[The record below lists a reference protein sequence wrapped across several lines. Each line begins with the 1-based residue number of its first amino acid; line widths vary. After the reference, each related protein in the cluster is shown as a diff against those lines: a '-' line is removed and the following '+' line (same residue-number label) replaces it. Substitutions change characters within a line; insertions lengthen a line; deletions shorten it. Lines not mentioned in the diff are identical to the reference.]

1 MAITDR
7 RYRKEVSMEID
18 VEIFRMKV
26 REMRNIEE
34 QIRELEQDE
43 DVIRAIRYEE
53 YKEGRLAYLQSLKQ
67 LRRKGQKLRE
77 NGWEVPKDAE
87 D

>member
-1 MAITDR
+1 
-7 RYRKEVSMEID
+7 MEID
-18 VEIFRMKV
+18 VEIYRMKI

-53 YKEGRLAYLQSLKQ
+53 YKEGRLAYLQNLKQ

>member
-1 MAITDR
+1 
-7 RYRKEVSMEID
+7 MEID
-18 VEIFRMKV
+18 VELYRMKV

-77 NGWEVPKDAE
+77 NGWEVPKDAK

>member
-77 NGWEVPKDAE
+77 NGWEVPKDSE